1 MSHRDSLIKKNKE
14 LSKPMDLMNVGFVG
28 VAGGA
33 GGWDYEDDFS
43 TDKGWTATG
52 TGNQIDTANSQL
64 DFNLPRGNAF
74 RGLYIP
80 TTDTDVF
87 GANFSD
93 TAYIIRFH
101 ALNYSTLNTTY
112 GYSPLLQ
119 AQRDGG
125 DHSEAV
131 DDALSAWCLPSTQ
144 YTHRFGAMANDE
156 GTRTANNSNA
166 TTWATGTDYFIENI
180 RNSATEMKSTR
191 STTDSFDADEHEQVL
206 TIPSTIT
213 GLKNI
218 TIQSDYAGSM
228 SSRINIGTINQ
239 IQAMKEVNTAP

>member
-1 MSHRDSLIKKNKE
+1 MSHRDYPIKKNRE
-14 LSKPMDLMNVGFVG
+14 LFKPMDLMSIGFVG
-28 VAGGA
+28 NVGTSH
-33 GGWDYEDDFS
+33 GWDYEDDFS
-43 TDKGWTATG
+43 TDKGWTVSG
-52 TGNQIDTANSQL
+52 TGNQIDTTNSQL

-80 TTDTDVF
+80 TTDSDVF

-101 ALNYSTLNTTY
+101 ALNYSTISSTY
-112 GYSPLLQ
+112 GYSPVLQ

-125 DHSEAV
+125 DHSEAG
-131 DDALSAWCLPSTQ
+131 DDALTSWCLTYTSG
-144 YTHRFGAMANDE
+144 THRFGVMSNDD
-156 GTRTANNSNA
+156 GTRVTSLED
-166 TTWATGTDYFIENI
+166 TTWSTGTDYFIENI
-180 RNSATEMKSTR
+180 RNSATEMRATR
-191 STTDSFDADEHEQVL
+191 SSSDSFSKDEHDITF

-228 SSRINIGTINQ
+228 SSRINIGTIDK